1 MEFQG
6 KSHFLGCQQKA
17 TGLLDGENALL
28 TEDIAELCQ
37 IIMNHYGHHFAD
49 NVVHIFICPP
59 VVFCRHSM
67 CAEKSGDNVYTFVLV
82 IIKATHHPELQ
93 ELGFLVQTV
102 AALSLY
108 GSHSHSTHLL
118 QKALRLAAQLD
129 EIACTGSLH
138 RTHDASSTFHDGHVT
153 LSPQTPGEL
162 LGTLAT
168 KHKMCVRVHKAGQQ
182 ALATGI
188 VMPVA
193 LIIAVTLLATAGPD
207 VGNDAVGHFHR
218 GIVDDAKFLHLSAAT
233 GGKADGGDDTGVEY
247 NKVFCH
253 KASPLTPPP

>member
-1 MEFQG
+1 
-6 KSHFLGCQQKA
+6 
-17 TGLLDGENALL
+17 
-28 TEDIAELCQ
+28 
-37 IIMNHYGHHFAD
+37 
-49 NVVHIFICPP
+49 
-59 VVFCRHSM
+59 
-67 CAEKSGDNVYTFVLV
+67 
-82 IIKATHHPELQ
+82 
-93 ELGFLVQTV
+93 
-102 AALSLY
+102 
-108 GSHSHSTHLL
+108 
-118 QKALRLAAQLD
+118 
-129 EIACTGSLH
+129 
-138 RTHDASSTFHDGHVT
+138 
-153 LSPQTPGEL
+153 
-162 LGTLAT
+162 
-168 KHKMCVRVHKAGQQ
+168 MCVRVHKAGQQ

>member
-49 NVVHIFICPP
+49 NVVHVLVRLS

-67 CAEKSGDNVYTFVLV
+67 CTEKSGDNVYTLVLV
-82 IIKATHHPELQ
+82 IIKATHHPKLQ

-129 EIACTGSLH
+129 EITCTGNFH

-153 LSPQTPGEL
+153 LSLQTPGEL

-168 KHKMCVRVHKAGQQ
+168 KHKMCV
-182 ALATGI
+182 
-188 VMPVA
+188 
-193 LIIAVTLLATAGPD
+193 
-207 VGNDAVGHFHR
+207 
-218 GIVDDAKFLHLSAAT
+218 
-233 GGKADGGDDTGVEY
+233 
-247 NKVFCH
+247 
-253 KASPLTPPP
+253 